1 MKRLIAMICALIL
14 GALCLTSCGNG
25 NGSGNT
31 VPTTPPEE
39 RYAKALE
46 CLEDGDYKQ
55 AHRLFY
61 GLRDYKDSKEYL
73 GRFAIVCQTASVK
86 MGQPILMKLGIGEA
100 YTIRTPY
107 DEHGNLLSEDKG
119 MTVVGGGMKITKGYR
134 VYEYEYDD
142 SGRIVTCSITTQG
155 KGTNKTNKTKTF
167 VYGANGKLAKESEL
181 DEAGNVCY
189 YHEWVYDKDGNLIR
203 EIGLA
208 GDEQRVLRENSYDEN
223 GLLVKEIEYDEEGGI
238 ERAYEYK
245 YDENGLLVKKIEYD
259 EEGGIERVYEYKYD
273 ENNRLIQKSMRY
285 DEDITITDY
294 EYDENGEL
302 ITEPEFEEEY
312 ENVKYEYDPETG
324 LPISRTT
331 RSGDGYGYT
340 VDEFYPTGI
349 IMKSTWY
356 SEDGEA
362 TRVRLYDEYGKQTE
376 STDRRDTT
384 SYQYDKNGNL
394 TRTYYETEGRI
405 VIMTYSDFV
414 YYYYPDG
421 LPEVR
426 MTSYPD
432 LGGNRWFQYN
442 LGWENPLNAD

>member
-1 MKRLIAMICALIL
+1 MRRLIAMICALIL

-31 VPTTPPEE
+31 IPTTPPEE

-73 GRFAIVCQTASVK
+73 GRFAIVCQSGSIK
-86 MGQPILMKLGIGEA
+86 MGQPILMKLGIGET
-100 YTIRTPY
+100 YTIRTPH
-107 DEHGNLLSEDKG
+107 DEHGNLLSEDDG
-119 MTVVGGGMKITKGYR
+119 RVVVGGGLEITKGYQ

-155 KGTNKTNKTKTF
+155 KGTNKTNKTTTF
-167 VYGANGKLAKESEL
+167 VYGANGKLAKKSDL
-181 DEAGNVCY
+181 DEAGNVRY
-189 YHEWVYDKDGNLIR
+189 SHEWVYDKDGNLIQ
-203 EIGLA
+203 EISLA
-208 GDEQRVLRENSYDEN
+208 GDEQRVLREYSYDEN
-223 GLLVKEIEYDEEGGI
+223 GLLVKE
-238 ERAYEYK
+238 
-245 YDENGLLVKKIEYD
+245 IEYD

-349 IMKSTWY
+349 VMKSTWY

-362 TRVRLYDEYGKQTE
+362 TRVHLYDEYGKQTE
-376 STDRRDTT
+376 SDTT

-394 TRTYYETEGRI
+394 TRSYYETEGRI